1 MYKQFRAVL
10 VPLLLTKYKL
20 KLENYDNRKMYDK
33 SWRILCAGSV
43 AWRTRIVE
51 ILWLWTQLRG
61 VLLHC
66 ARPLERVERHVERFE
81 KHALNYSALSSRT
94 INRITNSKLTIM
106 KRNYYNCEMVKVDQN
121 EFDEIMSKRVT
132 MLSSLEE
139 FILENIRIQVFLP
152 LGYHSSCFC
161 DGCLYIDINKSGHND
176 CVFLVRGKN
185 GLLSYYVDE
194 DNNMYMMR
202 FLN

>member
-1 MYKQFRAVL
+1 M
-10 VPLLLTKYKL
+10 
-20 KLENYDNRKMYDK
+20 E
-33 SWRILCAGSV
+33 
-43 AWRTRIVE
+43 
-51 ILWLWTQLRG
+51 
-61 VLLHC
+61 
-66 ARPLERVERHVERFE
+66 
-81 KHALNYSALSSRT
+81 
-94 INRITNSKLTIM
+94 
-106 KRNYYNCEMVKVDQN
+106 RNYHNFEMVKVDQN

-132 MLSSLEE
+132 MLSSLEW

-161 DGCLYIDINKSGHND
+161 DGCLFLDINKSGQND

-194 DNNMYMMR
+194 ENNMYMMR